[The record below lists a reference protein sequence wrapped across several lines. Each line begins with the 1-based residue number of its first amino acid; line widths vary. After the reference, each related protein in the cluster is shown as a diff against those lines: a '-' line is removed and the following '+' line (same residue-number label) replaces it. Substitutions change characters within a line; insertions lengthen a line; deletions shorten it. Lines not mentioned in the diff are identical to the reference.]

1 MPDGGEGAVDV
12 LFLLDRLEEIL
23 TTGFRV
29 PMSARTMI
37 DEQEAL
43 DIIEQMRL
51 ALPKE
56 LERARQ
62 TVAERDQILA
72 EARERAD
79 RLLASANEQANRQL
93 QDHQIALAAE
103 AQAAEVLAQA
113 DHDGTLIRREADD
126 YAASVLTSLARRL
139 QRLQGQ
145 VQEGLDQYQHFPSD
159 DEDDR
164 PARRSVRA

>member
-1 MPDGGEGAVDV
+1 MDV

-62 TVAERDQILA
+62 TIAERDQLLA
-72 EARERAD
+72 EAQERGD
-79 RLLASANEQANRQL
+79 RLLASANEQANRKL
-93 QDHQIALAAE
+93 QDHHITIAAE
-103 AQAAEVLAQA
+103 ARAADVLAQA
-113 DHDGTLIRREADD
+113 DREGGLIRREADD

-139 QRLQGQ
+139 QRLQAQ
-145 VQEGLDQYQHFPSD
+145 VQEGLDQYQHFAPD
-159 DEDDR
+159 DADDR
-164 PARRSVRA
+164 PARRSARA